1 MKNLIQ
7 KSCGWIRE
15 KATVVFAWLNAI
27 AKDKY
32 QHFTLGVVIA
42 AAGLIA
48 GGMLWQAVFPE
59 CGSLLVAFLASV
71 VTVLAAAIWK
81 DCRYDAIADVND
93 IAATVAGGAI
103 IWTVVVFA
111 IFFA

>member
-1 MKNLIQ
+1 MKHLIQ
-7 KSCGWIRE
+7 KTDRWIRE
-15 KATVVFAWLNAI
+15 KATTVFAWLNAI

-42 AAGLIA
+42 AATFIA
-48 GGMLWQAVFPE
+48 GGMLWRAVFPE
-59 CGSLLVAFLASV
+59 CGPLPVAFLASV
-71 VTVLAAAIWK
+71 ATVLAAAIWK
-81 DCRYDAIADVND
+81 DCRYDVIADVND

-103 IWTVVVFA
+103 IWAVVVFA